1 MLYRLLLICLLLSSC
16 AANRMVETDLYFGMS
31 KPDGGSV
38 TDKEWESFREN
49 YIVTAFKQG
58 STIINASGSWLDP
71 VSRKQVTEASH
82 LVIYLHKKSKAVSKQ
97 IDSLRKQYQTQFQQQ
112 SVLRVDKKVTVA
124 F

>member
-1 MLYRLLLICLLLSSC
+1 MLYRILLICLLLSSC
-16 AANRMVETDLYFGMS
+16 AANRMIETDLYFGMS
-31 KPDGGSV
+31 KPNGGSV

-49 YIVTAFKQG
+49 YIAIAFKQG

-82 LVIYLHKKSKAVSKQ
+82 LVIYLHKNSKAVSKQ
-97 IDSLRKQYQTQFQQQ
+97 IDSLRKQYQTLFRQQ
-112 SVLRVDKKVTVA
+112 SVLRVDKKVIVA